1 MPLMTS
7 HDLEVSNGRYERV
20 GQDSESLGKLFTR
33 PRRAFSPLVQGN
45 KFQMSGTQLIITAG
59 IFAFLF
65 MTLMLCAT
73 GLLLHYLT

>member
-1 MPLMTS
+1 
-7 HDLEVSNGRYERV
+7 
-20 GQDSESLGKLFTR
+20 
-33 PRRAFSPLVQGN
+33 
-45 KFQMSGTQLIITAG
+45 MSGTQLIITAG